1 MIYNML
7 NISERGK
14 KMSILDNVRKIH
26 FVGIGG
32 SGMYPI
38 VQILAS
44 RGYVI
49 SGSDVLEGDII
60 NYERNMG
67 IKVNIPHE
75 ASAVEGAD
83 LVVYT
88 AAIFKDNVELA
99 RARELGIPTVE
110 RSIMLGE
117 VSRMFPEAI
126 CVSGTYGKTTTTSLI
141 TQIMVMAGK
150 DPACVIGGKL
160 PLING
165 YGKDGK
171 GENVVIEACE
181 FSYTFLELT
190 PYLAVILNI
199 DNDHLEFFKT
209 FEHLQES
216 FKKFASLATGGI
228 LINGDD
234 SKTTDVIHDMQ
245 VPITTFGIDKPA
257 DYRAVDIR
265 KDHRSFY
272 IFDVE
277 YKGEKISEIKL
288 SIPGRHNIYNA
299 LAAFAACHICG
310 VDVPDIE
317 NGINAFKGAG
327 RRFEI
332 YGVVNGITIAD
343 DYAHHPAEI
352 ASTLKAAMDMGFRK
366 VWAVHQPFTYSRTKM
381 LLNDFAEALQIADEV
396 VLTEIM
402 GSREVNTLGIYTK
415 DLARLIPGSV
425 WFNTFQEI
433 VDYIKEHA
441 QPGDLVITLGCGDI
455 YKASKMMVK
464 QLGE

>member
-1 MIYNML
+1 
-7 NISERGK
+7 
-14 KMSILDNVRKIH
+14 MSILDNVKKIH

-117 VSRMFPEAI
+117 VSRMFPNAV
-126 CVSGTYGKTTTTSLI
+126 CVSGTHGKTTTTSLI
-141 TQIMVMAGK
+141 TQVMVMAGR

-165 YGKDGK
+165 YGKDGT
-171 GENVVIEACE
+171 GDSVVIEACE

-190 PYLAVILNI
+190 PYIAVILNI

-209 FEHLQES
+209 FENLQAS

-234 SKTTDVIHDMQ
+234 DKTTEVIHDMQ
-245 VPITTFGIDKPA
+245 VPITTFGINSDA
-257 DYRAVDIR
+257 DYRAVNIR
-265 KDHRSFY
+265 KKHASFY
-272 IFDVE
+272 TFDVE
-277 YKGEKISEIKL
+277 HEGKIISTIEL
-288 SIPGRHNIYNA
+288 SIPGIHNIYNA
-299 LAAFAACHICG
+299 LAAFAACHMSG
-310 VDVPDIE
+310 VEIADIE
-317 NGINAFKGAG
+317 KGINAFKGAG

-343 DYAHHPAEI
+343 DYAHHPAEV
-352 ASTLKAAMDMGFRK
+352 ASTLRAAMDMGFRK
-366 VWAVHQPFTYSRTKM
+366 VWAVHQPFTFSRTKM
-381 LLNDFAEALQIADEV
+381 LLNDFADALQIADEV

-402 GSREVNTLGIYTK
+402 GSREVNTYGIHVS
-415 DLARLIPGSV
+415 DLANLIPGSV
-425 WFNTFQEI
+425 WFKTFPEI
-433 VDYIKEHA
+433 VEYIKENA

-464 QLGE
+464 ELDK